1 VAPRVSALGK
11 TVTHRP
17 SFADDVTA
25 NAIFPVTRPA
35 YRRCIHNK
43 NEENVDAGRFTMVV
57 VLR

>member
-1 VAPRVSALGK
+1 MAPRVSALGK

-17 SFADDVTA
+17 SFADVTA